1 MPKGYR
7 ECGEELVCL
16 SIRVFLEQKKKL
28 RKLYGKNTGRV
39 VRERIRKFNVYI
51 RVFGFDK
58 L

>member
-7 ECGEELVCL
+7 EYGEELDYL
-16 SIRVFLEQKKKL
+16 SIRVFPEQKKKL

-39 VRERIRKFNVYI
+39 VRERIRKFNVYK

-58 L
+58 S